1 VTAGQ
6 SETPTAASGN
16 GAGRP
21 VVSSEEESTVAED
34 LVAIREQTREI
45 LELVRSLVSLLLPK
59 DSGDGPKLE
68 DLIAALV
75 AQQRDMLIAIRQIQ
89 ADLLVLL
96 ERSGGNGD
104 KPSDGLGRTNGSAPA

>member
-1 VTAGQ
+1 MAGQ
-6 SETPTAASGN
+6 NETPSAGSGN
-16 GAGRP
+16 GARP
-21 VVSSEEESTVAED
+21 LVASSEAESTVAED

-75 AQQRDMLIAIRQIQ
+75 AQQRDILVAIRQIQ

-96 ERSGGNGD
+96 ERSGGSGD
-104 KPSDGLGRTNGSAPA
+104 KPSNGLGRTNGSAPA

>member
-1 VTAGQ
+1 MTGQ
-6 SETPTAASGN
+6 SETLASGSGN
-16 GAGRP
+16 GTRRP
-21 VVSSEEESTVAED
+21 VASSEAESTVAEG

-59 DSGDGPKLE
+59 DAGDGPKLE

-75 AQQRDMLIAIRQIQ
+75 AQQRDMLVAIRQIQ

-96 ERSGGNGD
+96 ERSGGSAQ
-104 KPSDGLGRTNGSAPA
+104 KPSNGLGRTSGSAPA